1 MFHGGKPLCQPKII
15 GERVVKEGSC
25 EYEEKLQFDIKVGDI
40 PRMAR
45 ICFAVYEVCK
55 SVKNLRAK
63 RLRDAYNHVC
73 RHIRL
78 SYHYYARPCL

>member
-1 MFHGGKPLCQPKII
+1 MKD
-15 GERVVKEGSC
+15 GSC

-55 SVKNLRAK
+55 SVKSLRAK
-63 RLRDAYNHVC
+63 RLRDANNHVC
-73 RHIRL
+73 WLQWCDHTPKNKTL
-78 SYHYYARPCL
+78 SPQQNYKYKFPEISFPKH